1 MLKGMGVHSY
11 YAGGFVYK
19 ANKTLDYI
27 LHAEGVIRATDATG
41 GQTLG
46 VEYFLRDHLGNTR
59 VVFNSS
65 GAVLQTTDYYPFGKE
80 HTPLPISNGNRYLY
94 NGKEKQEFKLSSSSL
109 DWYDYGAR
117 FYDPAIARWHTPDP
131 LCEVNRKWSPYRYA
145 YNNPLRFIDPDGMLE
160 DNYDIGED
168 GSIRVERTEDKTNT
182 YTYHRKD
189 GSTEDLGT
197 YEKNENNLVQLPAS
211 GTSFV
216 NNSEDAKSYV
226 NGDMA
231 AGILGASM
239 KFYDETGI
247 KVQINQL
254 TTSEGGHSGHDLKIP
269 GTNADVRYVN
279 KDGNVNASLWVTSD
293 KFDKSKSQDLANTFK
308 SFGFDKVN
316 SILTENGKGNGPA
329 LSGTYFVDGKGKF
342 HHKHH
347 MHLQQF
353 NFKHI
358 IGGELP
364 KTAPNYILPYSY
376 GH

>member
-1 MLKGMGVHSY
+1 MLKGTTIVNFYVGTC
-11 YAGGFVYK
+11 VYRG
-19 ANKTLDYI
+19 NKTLDYT
-27 LHAEGVIRATDATG
+27 LHPEGVVRATAQG
-41 GQTLG
+41 LSY
-46 VEYFLRDHLGNTR
+46 EYFLKDHLGNTR
-59 VVFNSS
+59 VVFGSD
-65 GAVLQTTDYYPFGKE
+65 GAVLQTTDYYPFGVA
-80 HTPLPISNGNRYLY
+80 HTPKAKENENRYLY
-94 NGKEKQEFKLSSSSL
+94 NGKEQQDALIGGVKF
-109 DWYDYGAR
+109 DWYDYDAR
-117 FYDPAIARWHTPDP
+117 FYDPLIGRWHTLDP
-131 LCEVNRKWSPYRYA
+131 LCEVNRRWSPYRYA
-145 YNNPLRFIDPDGMLE
+145 YDNPLSFIDPDGMLE
-160 DNYDIGED
+160 DNYDIEED

-182 YTYHRKD
+182 YSYHRKD
-189 GSTEDLGT
+189 GTTEDLGT
-197 YEKNENNLVQLPAS
+197 YKKNENNLVQLPAS

-216 NNSEDAKSYV
+216 NNSGEAKSYL

-247 KVQINQL
+247 KIQITQL
-254 TTSEGGHSGHDLKIP
+254 TTSEGRHSGHGLKIP

-308 SFGFDKVN
+308 NFGFDKVN
-316 SILTENGKGNGPA
+316 SILTENAKGNGPA

-358 IGGELP
+358 NGGEPP
-364 KTAPNYILPYSY
+364 KTTPNYILPYFFGY
-376 GH
+376 